1 VTTPTIAEVAADRR
15 EEPREPIEQFA
26 RALREALAR
35 LTMTVWP
42 SRRWRDDPA
51 GFALE
56 VLGMVLL
63 PHQVEILEAIRD
75 NEQTAV
81 ASGQKIGKTA
91 TLIVAALW
99 WYCTREDARVIM
111 TATTSPQVDRVL
123 YRELKR
129 RHRRAIV
136 PIDGELG
143 ELARTGLKAH
153 DFREVLGF
161 TAKEV
166 EAVAGVSGADLL
178 YIVDEASSLSQ
189 PIFEA
194 ITGNL
199 ASGTGRIAMTSN
211 PTRSDGPFFDVF
223 HHKAKGWKLL
233 RYSSEDIAKSTAG
246 HEVPGIASL
255 SRIERWR
262 EDWGEESVFYR
273 VRVKGEF
280 ILNEQGRAI
289 DLASILAAQDR
300 YDEGADEE
308 GEGLCSIG
316 LDPAGPGAGG
326 DETVFAIVRGTKLV
340 ALFGFHGLNEDAIVV
355 HLQSFVQTYRRG
367 DEIPQVVLDIEGPIG
382 SALGYRLAPMSDDLI
397 AKRPREAFRFYGVK
411 ASAPARRSPLI
422 YERTRDELVAN
433 LHAWLQTGAIPRDHR
448 LEVDLHAAEW
458 QTTTAGKLKLTAKDD
473 IRARIG
479 RSPDR
484 ADALALAVW
493 SPAPWLE
500 VKGSGDDANGPRG
513 AFTRR
518 ALGSESNPRAPAGA
532 FDAYAFA
539 AGSMGAG
546 ASGRR

>member
-1 VTTPTIAEVAADRR
+1 MATPRLDEVAPDRAPK
-15 EEPREPIEQFA
+15 PRTPLEDVA
-26 RALREALAR
+26 RTLAELTRR
-35 LTMTVWP
+35 LSTVTWP
-42 SRRWRDDPA
+42 SPRWRNDPA
-51 GFALE
+51 GFARE
-56 VLGMVLL
+56 VLGMTLL

-75 NEQTAV
+75 NEQVAV

-91 TLIVAALW
+91 VAVVAALW
-99 WYCTREDARVIM
+99 WYCTRDDARVIM

-129 RHRRAIV
+129 RHRKALI

-143 ELARTGLKAH
+143 ELARTGLKAP

-211 PTRSDGPFFDVF
+211 PTRSDGPFFDAF
-223 HHKAKGWKLL
+223 HHKAKVWKLL
-233 RYSSEDIAKSTAG
+233 RYSSEDIAKATAG
-246 HEVPGIASL
+246 REVPGIASV
-255 SRIERWR
+255 SRIARWR

-300 YDEGADEE
+300 FDEGAEE
-308 GEGLCSIG
+308 EAEGICSIG

-326 DETVFAIVRGTKLV
+326 DETVFAIVRGTRLV
-340 ALFGFHGLNEDAIVV
+340 ALFGFHGLTEDAIIV
-355 HLQSFVQTYRRG
+355 HLQAFVQTYRRG
-367 DEIPQVVLDIEGPIG
+367 DEVPLVVLDIEGPIG

-397 AKRPREAFRFYGVK
+397 GKRPRDAFRFYGVK

-493 SPAPWLE
+493 SPAPWLD
-500 VKGSGDDANGPRG
+500 VKGVDDGKGPPG

-518 ALGSESNPRAPAGA
+518 ALGSGDGPRAPAGA

-546 ASGRR
+546 AGGRR